1 MDPDK
6 RAFYERV
13 NDFYDN
19 VTCISS
25 TLKPNMQKSWKKT
38 IIKDRIENINKVIP

>member
-13 NDFYDN
+13 DEFYEN

-25 TLKPNMQKSWKKT
+25 ALKPSMLKSWKKT
-38 IIKDRIENINKVIP
+38 IIKD